1 MPTPYR
7 AAARAG
13 GRAEQTARAR
23 VAAVV
28 VTGGDVDKGWP
39 ERWWTTA
46 LCALALA
53 GLAFYDVWKVVENL
67 AGPRVDGWDLLGR
80 CLGGS
85 LFALLAVATAHRA
98 VVLRRGAGAFGA
110 GTRAEG

>member
-1 MPTPYR
+1 M
-7 AAARAG
+7 
-13 GRAEQTARAR
+13 
-23 VAAVV
+23 
-28 VTGGDVDKGWP
+28 TGGDVDKGWP

-53 GLAFYDVWKVVENL
+53 GLVFYDVWKVVENL

-85 LFALLAVATAHRA
+85 LFALMAVATAHRA
-98 VVLRRGAGAFGA
+98 VLLIADSLSRRTPAIFSSNSRRRGAGAVGA
-110 GTRAEG
+110 GTRTEG